1 MVNPVDIDDV
11 AARWRPLTEAEQIV
25 IQSWLDDA
33 WAQLGVY
40 VPDLESRIDLGT
52 LSTELVIG
60 VVAEAVIRKAQNP
73 EGRRQMSVA
82 IDDATRSWTIDN
94 TRSAGDLYFTSR
106 ELELLGGKGGR
117 AARIFSVMP
126 S

>member
-11 AARWRPLTEAEQIV
+11 AARWRPLTDAEKIV

-33 WAQLGVY
+33 WTQLEVY
-40 VPDLESRIDLGT
+40 VPDLQSRLDAAT
-52 LSTELVIG
+52 VSTGLVVS

-94 TRSAGDLYFTSR
+94 TRSTGDLYFTSR